1 MLITALQPQGK
12 TKCRVEVDYEETFV
26 LRRKDVF
33 LYGLKEG
40 EEIPEDVWAEL
51 EDQFRADA
59 LHKCGSLLMNC
70 DYSEK
75 GLYDKLIQ
83 SGYPRAIAAGAVAEM
98 VKAHYVDDRRLAA
111 NYIHFHLADRSKTRI
126 RMDLMKKG
134 VDSELIKEAFE
145 NEEEETG
152 ESSLEAEKTQI
163 RALLEKKHYDPEHAE
178 WQDVQKM
185 KAFLYRKGY
194 SQGAIRA
201 VMEEN

>member
-12 TKCRVEVDYEETFV
+12 TKCRIEVDYEETFV
-26 LRRKDVF
+26 LHRKDVF

-40 EEIPEDVWAEL
+40 EEIPEEVWTEL

-83 SGYPRAIAAGAVAEM
+83 SGFPRETAAGAVAEM

-111 NYIHFHLADRSKTRI
+111 NYVHFHLSDRSKTRI

-152 ESSLEAEKTQI
+152 ESSLEAEKAQI
-163 RALLEKKHYDPEHAE
+163 RALLEKKHYDPDHAE